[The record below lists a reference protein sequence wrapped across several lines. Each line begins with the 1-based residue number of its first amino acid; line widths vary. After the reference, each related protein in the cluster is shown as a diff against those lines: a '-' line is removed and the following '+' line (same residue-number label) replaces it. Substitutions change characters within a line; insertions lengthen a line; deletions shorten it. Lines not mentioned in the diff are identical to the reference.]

1 MCQYV
6 YNDIL
11 PIYRIEKLYIIISLF
26 ITVEYFGNWPIV
38 CGDDKQLSV
47 EMTKLN
53 YP

>member
-1 MCQYV
+1 M
-6 YNDIL
+6 
-11 PIYRIEKLYIIISLF
+11 IYYLYIGLKKIYIIISLF
-26 ITVEYFGNWPIV
+26 ITVAYFGNCPIV